1 MGMRE
6 SRTEREWEP
15 ESGREMGTNDRREEL
30 RRWTTAQKSVA
41 WHSVASIRWAQLFI
55 MGIKRRPVFS
65 LQQAAKSD
73 SERIV
78 CSPSNNVGIFFFPSQ
93 MWRQRQDRTFSRS
106 MTRLMRTCA
115 FRTHV
120 KNIIGHLKQS
130 LWKTPSRWKLMR
142 HPVCS
147 VDRHKLRFW
156 ETSTNHW
163 WNQLCFVIIWVWT
176 LTWGLGLQLS
186 TCTYICHIINNI
198 SLQHTEES
206 TCIQSLLQHILFM
219 LLGAGDLIPLSSYTL
234 LYSAAVTSPIF
245 FYSVLILTLFSS
257 CCPCSELHVRL
268 CKYTES
274 NLKNGKVLI
283 LKHILISKVT

>member
-1 MGMRE
+1 MTGERNWDDGQQHRNLWPGTRWHRFAEPNCLLWE
-6 SRTEREWEP
+6 SK
-15 ESGREMGTNDRREEL
+15 D
-30 RRWTTAQKSVA
+30 AQ
-41 WHSVASIRWAQLFI
+41 
-55 MGIKRRPVFS
+55 FS
-65 LQQAAKSD
+65 L
-73 SERIV
+73 
-78 CSPSNNVGIFFFPSQ
+78 CSRLQKVTARGSFALPQITSGFFYFSSR

-106 MTRLMRTCA
+106 TTRLIRTCA

-120 KNIIGHLKQS
+120 KNITGHLKQS

-156 ETSTNHW
+156 GTLTNHW
-163 WNQLCFVIIWVWT
+163 WNQLCFVIIWVWM

-257 CCPCSELHVRL
+257 CCPCSELHVCL